1 MRMKEEFVYFL
12 HPENETHFFIELA
25 GTTYPNENYFVRRE
39 NAFYVVVEYV
49 VSGQGTLFLN
59 EKSYQVKA
67 GDLYLLFPGYD
78 HLYFSDKKDP
88 FHKIWFNACGTLV
101 GSLLHEYNP
110 QEKVVFSNTDG
121 RKYIERIHEIG
132 RNSEYTAEEKNKKSA
147 LVFHELLQYLYD
159 CSYTK
164 ENMYCKET
172 LMLKTYLEN
181 HVTVNVSLK
190 TLADM
195 VYLSESQVVRIFKR
209 DVGKTPHE
217 YSLELK
223 LERAKMLLRNT
234 QLRVREISESF
245 GFCDEHYFSY
255 IFKKKCGK
263 TPLEFRKRGDR
274 ER

>member
-101 GSLLHEYNP
+101 GSLLHEYM
-110 QEKVVFSNTDG
+110 
-121 RKYIERIHEIG
+121 RL
-132 RNSEYTAEEKNKKSA
+132 EE
-147 LVFHELLQYLYD
+147 
-159 CSYTK
+159 
-164 ENMYCKET
+164 
-172 LMLKTYLEN
+172 
-181 HVTVNVSLK
+181 TVN
-190 TLADM
+190 TL
-195 VYLSESQVVRIFKR
+195 R
-209 DVGKTPHE
+209 
-217 YSLELK
+217 
-223 LERAKMLLRNT
+223 
-234 QLRVREISESF
+234 
-245 GFCDEHYFSY
+245 
-255 IFKKKCGK
+255 
-263 TPLEFRKRGDR
+263 RKRIR
-274 ER
+274 NLPLYFMNCCSICMTVLIPKRICTAKRP